1 MEDLQNWLEDLL
13 ELQSTDSRLDRMKE
27 QITSAPKQKKEAQ
40 DNLDIQQAAAVE
52 AKEEVRKVELKIKE
66 LASEVEKI
74 EAQRLKVLEQSNSV
88 KDNSTYRAILAEAE
102 SLKGKISDK
111 EDDELILMEELDGVK
126 AAFKEKQVLLKD
138 AVNRVE
144 QMMGDLDTR
153 VANCKKQVGL
163 LEEKR
168 KEQAAKIDAELLN
181 RYTRIKS
188 SHGGRK
194 AALVELNGD
203 KCGYCHL
210 KLTAQEI
217 NQASKRVAM
226 TTCANCGSLIYK

>member
-27 QITSAPKQKKEAQ
+27 QISSAPKQKKEAQ
-40 DNLDIQQAAAVE
+40 DNLDAQQAAAVE
-52 AKEEVRKVELKIKE
+52 AKDEVRKVELKIKE
-66 LASEVEKI
+66 LATDVEKL
-74 EAQRLKVLEQSNSV
+74 EAQRQKVLEQSTSV
-88 KDNSTYRAILAEAE
+88 KDNNTYRAMVDEAE
-102 SLKGKISDK
+102 SLKDKISDK
-111 EDDELILMEELDGVK
+111 EDEELLLMEELDGVK
-126 AAFKEKQVLLKD
+126 EVFKSKQALLKE

-153 VANCKKQVGL
+153 VSNCEKQVGI

-168 KEQAAKIDAELLN
+168 KEQAEKIDPELLTK
-181 RYTRIKS
+181 YTRLKS

-194 AALVELNGD
+194 VALVELNGD

-217 NQASKRVAM
+217 NLASKRVVM